1 MDIRFYKEY
10 ESYSAGENQQRIPTK
25 ERMRHIIH
33 YRQTVNNI
41 LEKEETPEIPVTG
54 YIIGGQPKRETI
66 VTNNNR
72 VNER

>member
-10 ESYSAGENQQRIPTK
+10 ESCSAGENQQRIPTK
-25 ERMRHIIH
+25 ERKRYIIH
-33 YRQTVNNI
+33 YRQNVNNT

-66 VTNNNR
+66 VTTTTG
-72 VNER
+72 